1 MSSVETTPTIRKT
14 ALNAVHRQMGAKMVE
29 FNGWD
34 MPVEY
39 PASLSGGIIAEHMAV
54 RTGVGI
60 FDVSHMGDIRLAGP
74 QALAAVQHIS
84 MNDASQ
90 LAIGQAQ
97 YSALLYSQGTFV
109 DDVIVHRLAEDEY
122 LLVIN
127 AGTREKDF
135 NWVRDNTRQFE
146 CAVENLSDDFTQI
159 AIQGPKAVNLLQ
171 KLTDAELSA
180 VKFYWVTRGT
190 LCGLPSILM
199 GRTGYTAEDGF
210 EIYIPSDEQISTHV
224 WSEILDAGKEFGV
237 VPCGLGARNTL
248 RLEGK
253 LPLYGHEISD
263 TINVWEAGL
272 DRFCKMNKP
281 DFIGRAALEKA
292 KASGVK
298 RALVGLE
305 MSERGIARDGY
316 KVLDTSGREIG
327 YVTSGSPAPYLKKN
341 IALAYVPVEHS
352 AVGDKLKVEIRGQG
366 VGALVVPTPFYKRP
380 KNRGVEY
387 VSEKRTTLTAAQVLR
402 SYTRDNLPDFHDVPI
417 TDVNQVG
424 SNGDRPLH
432 IACIRGNLEDVV
444 ALVEAGADV
453 NAAGDLGCTPLHH
466 AAAGSL
472 YEIAKVL
479 VSHGADV
486 TAKNE
491 FGETPIDLARD
502 RTIEILESAKKA
514 RS

>member
-1 MSSVETTPTIRKT
+1 LSSVEAPAIRKT

-39 PASLSGGIIAEHMAV
+39 PASIGCGIINEHMAV

-84 MNDASQ
+84 MNDGSK

-97 YSALLYSQGTFV
+97 YSALLYPQGTFV
-109 DDVIVHRLAEDEY
+109 DDVIVHRLGEDEY

-135 NWVRDNTRQFE
+135 NWVRDNTRQFD

-159 AIQGPKAVNLLQ
+159 AIQGPKAVDLLQ
-171 KLTDAELSA
+171 KLTDTDLSK
-180 VKFYWVTRGT
+180 VKFYWVTRGK
-190 LCGLPSILM
+190 LCGLPNILM

-210 EIYIPSDEQISTHV
+210 EIYIPADEETSARLWH
-224 WSEILDAGKEFGV
+224 EILAAGKEFGV

-272 DRFCKMNKP
+272 DRFCKMDKP
-281 DFIGRAALEKA
+281 EFIGREALEKS
-292 KASGVK
+292 KAAGVK

-305 MSERGIARDGY
+305 MTDRGIARDGY
-316 KVLDTSGREIG
+316 KVQDESGAEIG
-327 YVTSGSPAPYLKKN
+327 YVTSGSPAPFLK
-341 IALAYVPVEHS
+341 
-352 AVGDKLKVEIRGQG
+352 
-366 VGALVVPTPFYKRP
+366 
-380 KNRGVEY
+380 
-387 VSEKRTTLTAAQVLR
+387 
-402 SYTRDNLPDFHDVPI
+402 
-417 TDVNQVG
+417 
-424 SNGDRPLH
+424 
-432 IACIRGNLEDVV
+432 
-444 ALVEAGADV
+444 
-453 NAAGDLGCTPLHH
+453 
-466 AAAGSL
+466 
-472 YEIAKVL
+472 
-479 VSHGADV
+479 
-486 TAKNE
+486 
-491 FGETPIDLARD
+491 
-502 RTIEILESAKKA
+502 
-514 RS
+514 